1 MQKCANMKPVRQKM
15 KPVQYAQVSYF
26 AHFRDCYFNF
36 EINGYSFFLIYTFFF
51 FWGGGGCMG
60 YDVCDIGKFYL

>member
-26 AHFRDCYFNF
+26 AHFRDCFFNF
-36 EINGYSFFLIYTFFF
+36 EINGYSFFFNLYF
-51 FWGGGGCMG
+51 FWGGGCMG